1 MHNQRNLLFLVGT
14 AILILTAL
22 MVGVMDADRA
32 SAHNPDPPPPLDIC
46 LPVAPGT
53 GNYNMIDGQPVE
65 APNSGNYNCIH
76 SHPDPPPSSTPT
88 ATATTTPTA
97 TATATP
103 TATATATPKA
113 TATATRRPQPPLQES
128 IATATVTYEHQ
139 QPLITATSTPTTEQ
153 QPPTATATSTPTTE
167 QQPPTATATST
178 LTSGQQQPT
187 ATATSTLTSGQQQ
200 PKAPTPTAT
209 ATHKPRN
216 TQPQRQSRQQ
226 PRQPQPAA
234 TPTPGQ
240 QQPQLLAHAQPPVAF
255 VLLDCM
261 NARTG
266 PGLNYRVVTQLLEGT
281 HVRIVGIDP
290 TEDWYLV
297 EVDGVE
303 DQLWIYRALTRL
315 VGSLDRVR
323 RYTTEEIAQLPGAD
337 SVVPLAVTVPITM
350 NVRTGPGLNYEVVRS
365 VPKGTQGR
373 IFGIDPNNEWFQIEL
388 EGLDTLVWVYQDLT
402 TVVGSLAGVKWVTES
417 EVALLPA
424 AITQPLLLNA
434 RAGPGLTYEILRTVA
449 QGTWMQITGI
459 DTLGEWYRVELA
471 DVDQQAWIFRDYT
484 KVAGGSLSELMQ
496 IALGGNLAP
505 AGQLANSITV
515 DLSLPPAGGVDL
527 EVSWVDVNACS
538 QFYNLYHR
546 GSTDTTL
553 YISLELAVAAST
565 ANSRS
570 FRFSNLSGSS
580 FISVW
585 CGTNG
590 TGRKVVEVEIDP
602 AVPGTYRSTS
612 PAIEGVAALPARSS
626 SGP

>member
-1 MHNQRNLLFLVGT
+1 MHNQCNVFFLVGT

-22 MVGVMDADRA
+22 MVGVMEADRA
-32 SAHNPDPPPPLDIC
+32 SAHSPDPPPPLDVC

-53 GNYNMIDGQPVE
+53 GNYNLIDGQPVE

-76 SHPDPPPSSTPT
+76 SHPNPPPSS
-88 ATATTTPTA
+88 TPTA

-103 TATATATPKA
+103 TATS
-113 TATATRRPQPPLQES
+113 TATATRRPTATATHRPEPPLQES
-128 IATATVTYEHQ
+128 VAEATPTYE
-139 QPLITATSTPTTEQ
+139 
-153 QPPTATATSTPTTE
+153 
-167 QQPPTATATST
+167 
-178 LTSGQQQPT
+178 QQQPT
-187 ATATSTLTSGQQQ
+187 ATATSTPTSEQQQ
-200 PKAPTPTAT
+200 PKEPTATATSTPTSEQQQPKEPTPTAT
-209 ATHKPRN
+209 ATRKPRN
-216 TQPQRQSRQQ
+216 SQSQRYSRQQ

-240 QQPQLLAHAQPPVAF
+240 QQPQLLAHSQPPVAF

-261 NARTG
+261 NARRG

-281 HVRIVGIDP
+281 RARIIGIDP

-315 VGSLDRVR
+315 VGSLDLVK

-337 SVVPLAVTVPITM
+337 VDVPMAVTVPITM
-350 NVRTGPGLNYEVVRS
+350 NVRTGPGLLYDVVS
-365 VPKGTQGR
+365 IVPKGTQGR
-373 IFGIDPNNEWFQIEL
+373 IFGIDPDNDWFQVEL
-388 EGLDTLVWVYQDLT
+388 EGLDTLVWLYQDLT
-402 TVVGSLAGVKWVTES
+402 TVVGSLAGVKWVTEA

-434 RAGPGLTYEILRTVA
+434 RAGPGLTYDILTTIP
-449 QGTWMQITGI
+449 QGTWARITGI

-471 DVDQQAWIFRDYT
+471 DLDQQAWVFRDYT
-484 KVAGGSLSELMQ
+484 KVAGGSLSGLMQ
-496 IALGGNLAP
+496 LALGGSLP
-505 AGQLANSITV
+505 QAGQLTNSITV

-527 EVSWVDVNACS
+527 EVNWVDVNACS
-538 QFYNLYHR
+538 QFYNLYYR
-546 GSTDTTL
+546 ASTDTTV
-553 YISLELAVAAST
+553 YISLELAAAASA

-570 FRFSNLSGSS
+570 LRFSFLRGSS

-590 TGRKVVEVEIDP
+590 TGHKVAEVEIDP
-602 AVPGTYRSTS
+602 AVPGTYSSTS
-612 PAIEGVAALPARSS
+612 PADKGIAALAAGSS
-626 SGP
+626 KGP